1 MGDKDKD
8 RFKKKGLMLDLEKV
22 DDELKSVQRRRK
34 EILVR
39 CNHQNANKK
48 LKLIPLNDRGDFKC
62 KICHQTFNMNLIE
75 KSNLLNAVQVI
86 HNAIQQIRALNE
98 IDEDKKIL
106 KYLGEMDFNIQELS
120 ELYDRIVA
128 VYGKNK
134 KKKRRDDDDIG
145 SYGVG
150 ALEFI
155 KSHKK

>member
-1 MGDKDKD
+1 
-8 RFKKKGLMLDLEKV
+8 
-22 DDELKSVQRRRK
+22 
-34 EILVR
+34 
-39 CNHQNANKK
+39 
-48 LKLIPLNDRGDFKC
+48 
-62 KICHQTFNMNLIE
+62 MNLIE